1 MLRSWNCSVPL
12 SLKTRATMVS
22 MDALGPVRAELEP
35 MSRTTIG
42 KVVLAVT
49 GGLGAVSLLFVGVGA
64 LVLILATG
72 FGFDFVIGLVLSSAF
87 FLFGVLGFG
96 FAIVMSLQLHR
107 TTATIHANGLSLG
120 QSWFRRDQVL
130 WSDVV
135 SVEPPIGH
143 GRFIRCDFTLRTG
156 RRVCA
161 DRLRLKPQPGAPGTL
176 THHPDVQTVLSHLS
190 AWQQWNGHA
199 WQR

>member
-1 MLRSWNCSVPL
+1 
-12 SLKTRATMVS
+12 MVS

-35 MSRTTIG
+35 MSRTAIG

-87 FLFGVLGFG
+87 LLFGVLGFG

-135 SVEPPIGH
+135 SVEPPTGH
-143 GRFIRCDFTLRTG
+143 GQLTRCDFTLRTG

-161 DRLRLKPQPGAPGTL
+161 DRLRLKPQPGASGTL

-199 WQR
+199 WHR